1 MKTKQL
7 GSLAFNNTIR
17 SNDGKGKFFN
27 RITAPKKD
35 RFWLELKTPLNFVN
49 PILIGYVSGAT
60 DAFELDYDAPL
71 MVEGADSFYSIL
83 GADKLAIQGKKYPMD
98 LNDAIPLGATF
109 YETGTHT
116 ISLVNKDGVF
126 TTGQPIYLHD
136 KLLNLYTDLQK
147 QDYVFIA
154 DKGETKDRFEI
165 VYQPEG
171 ALGTSENIKYG
182 LRVYQSGE
190 YYVIEADKAFKEVK
204 VYDASGRLLSTIKSG
219 KKQLMIE
226 KNKLVDGFNLFSIIF
241 ADDIVNKKVIS
252 K

>member
-165 VYQPEG
+165 TYTEKTLSTNNQ
-171 ALGTSENIKYG
+171 ATKYD
-182 LRVYQSGE
+182 LRVYKSGE
-190 YYVIEADKAFKEVK
+190 NYVIEANKVFNIVK
-204 VYDASGRLLSTIKSG
+204 IFDASGKLIKELKSNN
-219 KKQLMIE
+219 KYLTIE
-226 KNKLVDGFNLFSIIF
+226 KRNLAVGVNIFSIIF
-241 ADDIVNKKVIS
+241 ADDIVNKKIIS
-252 K
+252 E

>member
-165 VYQPEG
+165 TYQPEST
-171 ALGTSENIKYG
+171 LSISNLEKEKVKIY
-182 LRVYQSGE
+182 YQE
-190 YYVIEADKAFKEVK
+190 KDIVIEAYKTINEILI
-204 VYDASGRLLSTIKSG
+204 YDVSGKLIKSI
-219 KKQLMIE
+219 KPKSKQLLIE
-226 KNKLVDGFNLFSIIF
+226 NSVLSNGVNVISIIF
-241 ADDIVNKKVIS
+241 ANEKINTKVIS
-252 K
+252 R